1 MTADGKCNMLA
12 QLLSDNPRI
21 PIRLAL
27 FTGNDKTSTMYAV
40 REFGGMCL
48 LKALDKV
55 IDYGDTLNI
64 SHADERNRKVEH
76 IRQRKAFMLW

>member
-1 MTADGKCNMLA
+1 MTADGKYNMLA
-12 QLLSDNPRI
+12 QLLSDDPRI
-21 PIRLAL
+21 PIRFAL

-64 SHADERNRKVEH
+64 PQADERNRKVEH